1 MSFRNSLITQIH
13 VAKNQLAMPDDGYRA
28 LLQRI
33 TGKESCSKM
42 TVDELRRV
50 LAEMKTKGF
59 IVKSKNKRRMSPPS
73 SGTGLDKI
81 RAIWITMHKQGFVRD
96 GSEAALDA
104 YVKRMTSKIN
114 GTGVDSVAW
123 LNETMAFTVLESLKR
138 WHRRLMAEKLIE
150 QGLTELYGHR
160 KSWHTS
166 TAPYAYV
173 AAAYEGQ
180 QL

>member
-1 MSFRNSLITQIH
+1 MSARNSLITKIH
-13 VAKNQLAMPDDGYRA
+13 VAKSQLAMPEDSYRA

-33 TGKESCSKM
+33 TEKQSCSKM
-42 TVDELRRV
+42 NVKELESV
-50 LAEMKTKGF
+50 LAEMKAKGF
-59 IVKSKNKRRMSPPS
+59 KVKKSSKRRMSPPS
-73 SGTGLDKI
+73 VGTELDKV

-114 GTGVDSVAW
+114 GIGVDSVAW
-123 LNETMAFTVLESLKR
+123 LKDDMAFKVLESLKR
-138 WHRRLMAEKLIE
+138 WHRRLMAEELIK
-150 QGLTELYGHR
+150 QGLTELQGHR

-166 TAPYAYV
+166 QAPYYYV

>member
-1 MSFRNSLITQIH
+1 MSARNSLITKIH
-13 VAKNQLAMPDDGYRA
+13 VAKSQLAMPEDSYRA

-33 TGKESCSKM
+33 TEKQSCSKM
-42 TVDELRRV
+42 NVKELESV
-50 LAEMKTKGF
+50 LAEMKAKGF
-59 IVKSKNKRRMSPPS
+59 KVKKSSKRRMSPPS
-73 SGTGLDKI
+73 VGTELDKI

-114 GTGVDSVAW
+114 GIGVDSVAW
-123 LNETMAFTVLESLKR
+123 LKDDMAFKVLESLKR
-138 WHRRLMAEKLIE
+138 WHRRLMAEELIK
-150 QGLTELYGHR
+150 QGLNELQGHR

-166 TAPYAYV
+166 QAPYAYV

>member
-1 MSFRNSLITQIH
+1 MSYRNSLITQIH
-13 VAKNQLAMPDDGYRA
+13 VAKNQLAMPEDSYRA
-28 LLQRI
+28 LLERM

-42 TVDELRRV
+42 AVHELRKV
-50 LAEMKTKGF
+50 LAEMKAKGF
-59 IVKSKNKRRMSPPS
+59 IVKSKNRRRMSPPS
-73 SGTGLDKI
+73 KGTELDKI

-114 GTGVDSVAW
+114 GKGVDSVAW
-123 LNETMAFTVLESLKR
+123 LKDDMAFKVLESLKR
-138 WHRRLMAEKLIE
+138 WHRRLMAEELIK

-166 TAPYAYV
+166 TAPYYYV